1 MKPIFTGFTNI
12 SSIIPHSEWN
22 LDHGAKSALLALP
35 QDMQQ
40 VETLGSL
47 GICWGVIQGSN
58 FQSVGGRSFNSEF
71 RTFEYLKTFQ
81 DLKEFN
87 ELKRFLVSSST
98 KWYVDFNV
106 WSQKRRYQKLWYI
119 YIDDIQWFVCP
130 RCWIYQSLVCYS
142 HRWPPH
148 GSTTQGIME
157 KIIRSHVT

>member
-1 MKPIFTGFTNI
+1 VKPIFTGFTNI

-47 GICWGVIQGSN
+47 GICGGVIQGSN

-98 KWYVDFNV
+98 K
-106 WSQKRRYQKLWYI
+106 
-119 YIDDIQWFVCP
+119 
-130 RCWIYQSLVCYS
+130 
-142 HRWPPH
+142 
-148 GSTTQGIME
+148 
-157 KIIRSHVT
+157 